1 MMPFRPNSAAPVRRT
16 LAFAFG
22 LVLALAAFGTP
33 ASAQQILAIV
43 NGQPITSF
51 DVAQRIKLQQMIEGK
66 APGQK
71 ETLEELIDQKIKI
84 QQAAKIGITLDDEDL
99 DRLFNSVAE
108 RSGRTPQQLIQ
119 GFAQSG
125 VDVSAFKEKLRAD
138 NVWQQYVRARAPT
151 VNVRDQDV
159 VAAVQQRGNVQM
171 VSTEYK
177 LYPIIFVVPRNS
189 NAYGSRLA
197 EANALKARFNGCD
210 AGLEAVKGLKE
221 VVVRSPVFR
230 LSSEMPPQLRQI
242 LDKTDVGRLTPPEV
256 TQSGVEIFAV
266 CGKNEVKGEVS
277 TKREIKEQLASTQ
290 FQAESKKLMA
300 QLRKSAL
307 IVYR

>member
-1 MMPFRPNSAAPVRRT
+1 MFPRPNSSAFASRT
-16 LAFAFG
+16 VAFAFG
-22 LVLALAAFGTP
+22 LVVALAAFGMP
-33 ASAQQILAIV
+33 ASAQQILVMV
-43 NGQPITSF
+43 NGQPITTV
-51 DVAQRIKLQQMIEGK
+51 DVAQRAKLHQMIEGK
-66 APGQK
+66 SPGQK
-71 ETLEELIDQKIKI
+71 QTLEELIDQKIKI
-84 QQAAKIGITLDDEDL
+84 QQAAKIGIKLDDEDV
-99 DRLFNSVAE
+99 DRIFNSVAE
-108 RSGRTPQQLIQ
+108 RSGRTPQQLAQ
-119 GFAQSG
+119 GFSQAGIDPAS
-125 VDVSAFKEKLRAD
+125 FKEKLKAD

-171 VSTEYK
+171 VATEYK

-189 NAYGSRLA
+189 NAYGARLS

-210 AGLEAVKGLKE
+210 AGLETVKGMRE

-230 LSSEMPPQLRQI
+230 LSNEMPPQLRQV

-266 CGKNEVKGEVS
+266 CGKTEVKGEVS
-277 TKREIKEQLASTQ
+277 TKREIKEELASSQ
-290 FQAESKKLMA
+290 FQMESKKLME

>member
-1 MMPFRPNSAAPVRRT
+1 MKLSRPKSPNLASRIV
-16 LAFAFG
+16 AFAFG
-22 LVLALAAFGTP
+22 LLLALSAFGTS
-33 ASAQQILAIV
+33 ASAQQILAMV

-51 DVAQRIKLQQMIEGK
+51 DVAQRMKLHQMIEGK
-66 APGQK
+66 SPGQK

-84 QQAAKIGITLDDEDL
+84 QQASKIGITLDDEEL
-99 DRLFNSVAE
+99 DRIFNSVAE
-108 RSGRTPQQLIQ
+108 RSGRTPQQLAQ
-119 GFAQSG
+119 GFAQAG
-125 VDVSAFKEKLRAD
+125 VDPSAFKEKLRAD
-138 NVWQQYVRARAPT
+138 NVWQQYVRARAPS

-159 VAAVQQRGNVQM
+159 IAAVQQRGNVQM

-189 NAYGSRLA
+189 NAQGSRLA

-210 AGLEAVKGLKE
+210 DGLQSIKGMKE

-230 LSSEMPPQLRQI
+230 LSSEMPPQMRQI

-277 TKREIKEQLASTQ
+277 TKREIKEQIASTQ
-290 FQAESKKLMA
+290 FQAESKKLME

>member
-1 MMPFRPNSAAPVRRT
+1 MKLFRPKSSNLASRT
-16 LAFAFG
+16 VAFAFG
-22 LVLALAAFGTP
+22 LLLALSAFGTS
-33 ASAQQILAIV
+33 ASAQQILAMV

-51 DVAQRIKLQQMIEGK
+51 DVAQRMKLHQMIEGK
-66 APGQK
+66 SPSQK
-71 ETLEELIDQKIKI
+71 ETLEELIDQKIKV
-84 QQAAKIGITLDDEDL
+84 QQASKIGINLDDEEL
-99 DRLFNSVAE
+99 DRIFNSVAE
-108 RSGRTPQQLIQ
+108 RSGRTPQQLAQ
-119 GFAQSG
+119 GFQQAG
-125 VDVSAFKEKLRAD
+125 VDPAAFKEKLRAD
-138 NVWQQYVRARAPT
+138 NVWQQYVRARAPS

-159 VAAVQQRGNVQM
+159 IAAVQQRGNVQM

-189 NAYGSRLA
+189 SAHGSRLA

-210 AGLEAVKGLKE
+210 AGLESIKGMKE

-277 TKREIKEQLASTQ
+277 TKREIKEQIASTQ
-290 FQAESKKLMA
+290 FQTESKKLME

>member
-1 MMPFRPNSAAPVRRT
+1 MKFSRPKSPNLASRT
-16 LAFAFG
+16 VAFAFG
-22 LVLALAAFGTP
+22 LLLALSAFGTS
-33 ASAQQILAIV
+33 ASAQQILAMV

-51 DVAQRIKLQQMIEGK
+51 DVAQRMKLHQMIEGK
-66 APGQK
+66 SPSQK
-71 ETLEELIDQKIKI
+71 ETLEELIDQKIKV
-84 QQAAKIGITLDDEDL
+84 QQASKIGINLDDEEL
-99 DRLFNSVAE
+99 DRIFNSVAE
-108 RSGRTPQQLIQ
+108 RSGRTPQQLAQ
-119 GFAQSG
+119 GFAQAG
-125 VDVSAFKEKLRAD
+125 VDPAAFKEKLRAD
-138 NVWQQYVRARAPT
+138 NVWQQYVRARAPS

-189 NAYGSRLA
+189 SAHGSRLA

-210 AGLEAVKGLKE
+210 AGLESIKGMKE

-277 TKREIKEQLASTQ
+277 TKREIKEQIASTQ
-290 FQAESKKLMA
+290 FQAESKKLME